1 MEKDTPLT
9 RQYNQIKQKYPDTVL
24 LFRLGDFF
32 ETFNED
38 AKITS
43 KVCGI
48 TLTKRN
54 NGAAGEM
61 PLAGF
66 PQHQL
71 DNYLPKLVRAG
82 YRVAVCEQLEDPKKA
97 KGLVKRDVVEVV
109 TPGVTLYDKILD
121 HKLNNYICSVYL
133 KQKGLLY
140 NVGLSFADISTGE
153 YSVSEF
159 PLNKLSDVLES
170 VHPAEII
177 ISKSQKNEINSYL
190 DKLSF
195 KIAVTKFEPWIFD
208 YEFAREAL
216 LAHFKTNTLKG
227 FGIEDLTSGI
237 AAAGAILYYIK
248 ETQNGKL
255 DQLTKIS
262 LYNPSDYMLL
272 DYATRKNLEI
282 TYSQYDNNR
291 LGTLISILDRT
302 KTSMGGRM
310 LKKWITY
317 PLLNLNAIKRR
328 LESVRTLKNLD
339 EIRINLQNYLSQIA
353 DLERLSSK
361 ICNQKANPRDVVA
374 LKNSLKLIPQIKELI
389 NDKSIYLKELTD
401 CLVPLDQTVNLIEE
415 AIIEEP
421 SVQLGTGNVFYKSYN
436 SELSSYLEAKHSGKK
451 WIANFQEEEKKKTGI
466 PSLKV
471 GFNNVFGYYIDITNT
486 HKDKV
491 PPDYERKQTLTN
503 SERYITKE
511 LKEIEQKM
519 LEADEKILEIES
531 SLFSELL
538 MKISLNVEKI
548 QKNAEIIAEL
558 DCLQSYSQ
566 TALENKYCEP
576 EIDNSEIIEIVDG
589 RHPVVEK
596 LLPLGQSFTPNS
608 TYLNP
613 EKELIHIITGP
624 NMSGKSCYLRQTA
637 LIILMGQIGSFVPA
651 RSAKFGLIDRIFTR
665 VGAQDNITSGE
676 STFLVEM
683 QEAANIINNATEK
696 SLILLDEV
704 GRGTATFDGIS
715 IAWSITEYIHNVI
728 RAKTLFATHYHEL
741 NELKNRYEN
750 IANYHV
756 EVIETEGKIIFSH
769 KVKPGGSN
777 HSFGIHV
784 AQMAGLPVTIIT
796 RANELLAVLE
806 ESSHSDENSQVK
818 SLKKA
823 KVEEFETKKQKRVPE
838 QLAIFEIRDDFLRE
852 KLRSLDINN
861 ITPVEALHILSDLI
875 IYAKKDSKT

>member
-133 KQKGLLY
+133 KQKGLFY

-177 ISKSQKNEINSYL
+177 ISKAQKNEINNYL

-317 PLLNLNAIKRR
+317 PLLNLNAIRRR

-339 EIRINLQNYLSQIA
+339 EIRNNLQNYLSQIA

-389 NDKSIYLKELTD
+389 NDKSSYLKELTD
-401 CLVPLDQTVNLIEE
+401 GLMPLDQIVNLIEE

-421 SVQLGTGNVFYKSYN
+421 SVQLGTGNVFFKSYN

-624 NMSGKSCYLRQTA
+624 NMSGKSCFLRQTA

-665 VGAQDNITSGE
+665 VGAQDNITAGE

-696 SLILLDEV
+696 SLILLDEI

-784 AQMAGLPVTIIT
+784 AQMAGLPETIIK

-806 ESSHSDENSQVK
+806 ESSHSDDNSQVK

-823 KVEEFETKKQKRVPE
+823 KVEKFETKKQKRVPE

-875 IYAKKDSKT
+875 IYAKKDS

>member
-133 KQKGLLY
+133 KQKGLFY

-177 ISKSQKNEINSYL
+177 ISKAQKNEINNYL

-317 PLLNLNAIKRR
+317 PLLNLNAIRRR

-339 EIRINLQNYLSQIA
+339 EIRNNLQNYLSQIA

-389 NDKSIYLKELTD
+389 NDKSSYLKELTD
-401 CLVPLDQTVNLIEE
+401 GLMPLDQIVNLIEE

-421 SVQLGTGNVFYKSYN
+421 SVQLGTGNVFFKSYN

-665 VGAQDNITSGE
+665 VGAQDNITAGE

-696 SLILLDEV
+696 SLILLDEI

-784 AQMAGLPVTIIT
+784 AQMAGLPETIIK

-806 ESSHSDENSQVK
+806 ESSHSDDNSQVK

-823 KVEEFETKKQKRVPE
+823 KVEKFETKKQKRVPE

-875 IYAKKDSKT
+875 IYAKKDS

>member
-1 MEKDTPLT
+1 MDKDTPLT

-38 AKITS
+38 AKITA

-54 NGAAGEM
+54 NGAAGDM

-109 TPGVTLYDKILD
+109 TPGVALYDKILN
-121 HKLNNYICSVYL
+121 HKLNNYICSIYL
-133 KQKGLLY
+133 KQKGIIN
-140 NVGLSFADISTGE
+140 NVGLSYADISTGE
-153 YSVSEF
+153 FALAEF
-159 PLNKLSDVLES
+159 PLSQLVDVLES
-170 VHPAEII
+170 IHPTEII
-177 ISKSQKNEINSYL
+177 LSKSQKNEFSNYL
-190 DKLSF
+190 DSLSY
-195 KIAVTKFEPWIFD
+195 KISVTKFEPWIFD
-208 YEFAREAL
+208 YEFAKEAL
-216 LAHFKTNTLKG
+216 IGHFRTQSLKG
-227 FGIEDLTSGI
+227 FGIEEMSIGI

-248 ETQNGKL
+248 ETQNGKI

-262 LYNPSDYMLL
+262 LYNPSNYMLL
-272 DYATRKNLEI
+272 DFATRKNLEI
-282 TYSQYDNNR
+282 TYSLFDDNTQ
-291 LGTLISILDRT
+291 GTLISILDNT
-302 KTSMGGRM
+302 KTSMGGRK
-310 LKKWITY
+310 LKKWINY
-317 PLLNLNAIKRR
+317 PLLNLDKIKMR
-328 LESVRTLKNLD
+328 LESVRELIKSE
-339 EIRINLQNYLSQIA
+339 EIRFSLQNHLCQIA

-361 ICNQKANPRDVVA
+361 ICSQKANPRDVIA
-374 LKNSLKLIPQIKELI
+374 LKTSLKLVPLIKELFVGSS
-389 NDKSIYLKELTD
+389 NRLKQLTD
-401 CLVPLDQTVNLIEE
+401 NLVELNSVVNLIEE
-415 AIIEEP
+415 AILDEP
-421 SVQLGTGNVFYKSYN
+421 SVQLGIGNVFRRNYN
-436 SELSSYLEAKHSGKK
+436 AELSNYIEAKLSGKK
-451 WIANFQEEEKKKTGI
+451 WITNYQDEEKKKTGI

-486 HKDKV
+486 HRDKV
-491 PPDYERKQTLTN
+491 PQNYERKQTLTN

-519 LEADEKILEIES
+519 MEADEKISEIEVN
-531 SLFSELL
+531 LFSELL
-538 MKISLNVEKI
+538 MKISLNIDKI
-548 QKNAEIIAEL
+548 QQNADIIAEL
-558 DCLQSYSQ
+558 DCYQSFSQ
-566 TALENKYCEP
+566 AAIDNKYCEP
-576 EIDNSEIIEIVDG
+576 SIDDSAIIEIIDG

-596 LLPLGQSFTPNS
+596 LLPLGQYFTPNS
-608 TYLNP
+608 TYMDP

-651 RSAKFGLIDRIFTR
+651 KSAKFGIVDRIFTR
-665 VGAQDNITSGE
+665 VGAQDNITAGE

-683 QEAANIINNATEK
+683 QEAANIINNASEK

-741 NELKNRYEN
+741 NELKNLYNN
-750 IANYHV
+750 IANYQI

-784 AQMAGLPVTIIT
+784 AQMAGLPETIIK
-796 RANELLAVLE
+796 RANEILAVLE
-806 ESSHSDENSQVK
+806 EGSKSNDNSQLQ

-823 KVEEFETKKQKRVPE
+823 NVDEVEIKKQKRVPE

-852 KLRSLDINN
+852 KLRTLDINN
-861 ITPVEALHILSDLI
+861 LTPVEAIRILSDLI
-875 IYAKKDSKT
+875 NYAKKETKS